1 MCRWWMGHYS
11 GCTPKRHICWSN
23 SRKIGGLDKGPLTKD
38 ERREIARTGVKSA
51 TIKVNKK
58 VVRPILGQPNFVAPG
73 EVLSCFMLCPAYTFH
88 SSC

>member
-1 MCRWWMGHYS
+1 MKVFVCRRWMGHYS

-58 VVRPILGQPNFVAPG
+58 GRKTYSGTDQLRGTG
-73 EVLSCFMLCPAYTFH
+73 
-88 SSC
+88 